1 MRTRYDYTKRRW
13 SRRPDNVGINGL
25 QIVCN
30 GLGPNT
36 ICNDP
41 TYIEANLSACTN
53 NNTKKNCERTLKHG
67 YESNN
72 DLCKNKV
79 NFKNVKPN
87 INNMKPGCYVKTP
100 NGCPKKNWSAKK
112 WTRDKRGER
121 YKASGK
127 IMNNC
132 VNIRKKDY
140 QNWCGTKNIK
150 MKFVAVSNAIS
161 NIPGNNYSNQE
172 FFNLIWE
179 AYTLANI
186 NNPKQRNKINI
197 KRNLENLMS
206 KLFTIA
212 CKIKNIN
219 SIDFNIENC
228 LSKGK
233 NNFAKSTWF
242 NNIIFASKQCDKKNS
257 IDKFLC
263 NEFNKYMKYLITYA
277 RKVKYN
283 INYSE
288 NKCNNQIYYNELIQN
303 GPC

>member
-1 MRTRYDYTKRRW
+1 
-13 SRRPDNVGINGL
+13 
-25 QIVCN
+25 
-30 GLGPNT
+30 
-36 ICNDP
+36 
-41 TYIEANLSACTN
+41 
-53 NNTKKNCERTLKHG
+53 
-67 YESNN
+67 
-72 DLCKNKV
+72 
-79 NFKNVKPN
+79 
-87 INNMKPGCYVKTP
+87 
-100 NGCPKKNWSAKK
+100 
-112 WTRDKRGER
+112 
-121 YKASGK
+121 
-127 IMNNC
+127 MNNC